1 MRVRTRSACAALA
14 WAILLIVT
22 AVGSSGP
29 FRLHPAQATTRIAST
44 TSNTRTT
51 TIQVTLT
58 SSVTSAPASAPAS
71 ALTSA
76 LTSAAAGRPEAAATA
91 ATARLAA
98 RPRPRASTSPRAGAG
113 GYVVQPGDTLSGIA
127 AALGTPGGWP
137 ALYAANRDVIGP
149 DPGLIRPG
157 TVLAL
162 PGRGAAARYT
172 VGAGDTLSG
181 IAAALGT
188 PGGWPA
194 LYAANRGTIG
204 PDPDAI
210 RAGTVLAIPYPAPP
224 ASHPAPSAAP
234 ASGPASTPTT
244 TPASAPPPVRA
255 TAPAMGS
262 APASA
267 RPPTPASAP
276 APAPPS
282 RSASGRRHPRSAP
295 MPTVGGLPRWL
306 EIVLAAA
313 GLLIATAFLT
323 EPALAIARRRRA
335 ARPAPANANIVLADY
350 ERLVVTHSRQ
360 DGTVYVL
367 RPPDAD
373 PHAILL
379 AARLVLAQ
387 DRYEQLAGHLG
398 VPAHWPRE

>member
-1 MRVRTRSACAALA
+1 
-14 WAILLIVT
+14 VT

-29 FRLHPAQATTRIAST
+29 FRFHPAQANTRIASS
-44 TSNTRTT
+44 TSNTSST

-58 SSVTSAPASAPAS
+58 SSVTST
-71 ALTSA
+71 LTSA
-76 LTSAAAGRPEAAATA
+76 PAGRPEAAAPA
-91 ATARLAA
+91 AIARFA
-98 RPRPRASTSPRAGAG
+98 PRPRARASTSSRAGTG
-113 GYVVQPGDTLSGIA
+113 SYVVQPGDTLSGIA
-127 AALGTPGGWP
+127 SALGTHGGWP
-137 ALYAANRDVIGP
+137 ALYAANREVIGP
-149 DPGLIRPG
+149 DPGYIRPG
-157 TVLAL
+157 TMLAL
-162 PGRGAAARYT
+162 PGGGAAARYT

-194 LYAANRGTIG
+194 LYAANRRTIG

-210 RAGTVLAIPYPAPP
+210 RAGTVLVIPYPAPS
-224 ASHPAPSAAP
+224 ASHAAR
-234 ASGPASTPTT
+234 PASTPTR
-244 TPASAPPPVRA
+244 APV
-255 TAPAMGS
+255 
-262 APASA
+262 SA
-267 RPPTPASAP
+267 RPPTATPPAALAP
-276 APAPPS
+276 APAPSGGHQQPRLAHRPAQAKPS
-282 RSASGRRHPRSAP
+282 ATA
-295 MPTVGGLPRWL
+295 GLPRWL
-306 EIVLAAA
+306 EIVLVAA

-335 ARPAPANANIVLADY
+335 TRLAAADAADAHIVLADY
-350 ERLVVTHSRQ
+350 NRLVVTHSRQ

-367 RPPDAD
+367 RPPGAD

>member
-1 MRVRTRSACAALA
+1 MRVRTWSACVALA
-14 WAILLIVT
+14 WGILLIVT

-29 FRLHPAQATTRIAST
+29 FRPAQANTRIAGS
-44 TSNTRTT
+44 TSNTSST

-58 SSVTSAPASAPAS
+58 SSVTST
-71 ALTSA
+71 LTSA
-76 LTSAAAGRPEAAATA
+76 TAGRPEAAAA
-91 ATARLAA
+91 AAVAGPAA
-98 RPRPRASTSPRAGAG
+98 RPRARASTKARAGTG
-113 GYVVQPGDTLSGIA
+113 SYVVQPGDTLSGIA

-137 ALYAANRDVIGP
+137 ALYAANREAIGP

-162 PGRGAAARYT
+162 PGGGAAARYT

-194 LYAANRGTIG
+194 LYAANRQAIG

-210 RAGTVLAIPYPAPP
+210 RAGTVLAIPHPVSSP
-224 ASHPAPSAAP
+224 ASHQAPSASHA
-234 ASGPASTPTT
+234 ARRTSTPT
-244 TPASAPPPVRA
+244 R
-255 TAPAMGS
+255 
-262 APASA
+262 
-267 RPPTPASAP
+267 AP
-276 APAPPS
+276 APAP
-282 RSASGRRHPRSAP
+282 SGGRQQPRLAHRP
-295 MPTVGGLPRWL
+295 AQARPPATAGLPRWL
-306 EIVLAAA
+306 EIVLVAA

-323 EPALAIARRRRA
+323 EPVLAIARRRRP
-335 ARPAPANANIVLADY
+335 ARPAAAEAEARIVLADY

-367 RPPDAD
+367 RPPGAD

-387 DRYEQLAGHLG
+387 DRYEELAGHLG